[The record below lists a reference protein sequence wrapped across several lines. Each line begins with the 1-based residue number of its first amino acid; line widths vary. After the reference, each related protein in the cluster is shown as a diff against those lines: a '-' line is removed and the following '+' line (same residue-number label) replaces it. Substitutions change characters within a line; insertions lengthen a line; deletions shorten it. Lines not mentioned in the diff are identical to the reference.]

1 MPRRTTAVALV
12 ALVTLGLAGCV
23 RVDLATTLH
32 SDDTQSGSLTFAVS
46 EGFAERTGVAAEDL
60 VESLQLPALS
70 GDLPGATVESFTE
83 DGYAGKR
90 VTVQNAPLDTFGSDG
105 SSVEISR
112 DGDSFVVSGA
122 IDVSEEMI
130 GASTGQADDADLEDL
145 DVRVRITFP
154 GAVVDHNGEL
164 DGRTVTWHATRGDRL
179 TLSAQGSAIEGAA
192 APRSTPQWIWVAGGV
207 AALAMLGALVAARAR
222 RPEPGAAAGTR
233 EASARDTR
241 AQDATSRD

>member
-32 SDDTQSGSLTFAVS
+32 PDDTQSGSLTFAVS
-46 EGFAERTGVAAEDL
+46 EAFAERSGVAAEDL

-70 GDLPGATVESFTE
+70 GELPGATVESFTE

-90 VTVQNAPLDTFGSDG
+90 VTVENAPLDTFGSDG
-105 SSVEISR
+105 SSVEITR

-130 GASTGQADDADLEDL
+130 GASTGQADDAALDDL

-154 GAVVDHNGEL
+154 GAVADHNGEL
-164 DGRTVTWHATRGDRL
+164 DGRTVTWHASRGDRL
-179 TLSAQGSAIEGAA
+179 TLSAQGSAIAGAA
-192 APRSTPQWIWVAGGV
+192 APESTPQWIWLAGGV
-207 AALAMLGALVAARAR
+207 AVLAMLAALVAARTR
-222 RPEPGAAAGTR
+222 RPGGPSGGQAPRDASRSGHTAAT
-233 EASARDTR
+233 
-241 AQDATSRD
+241 